1 MAFSPGRVA
10 ERLVGVAY
18 GESPVQSLRDL
29 RRAVERGLEVEALER
44 ITDYL
49 GRDAGEAARLR
60 HAIVPRTTLRR
71 RTRLTTEE
79 SERTE
84 RMARLVVMAEETWED
99 RESAREFLLSPQ
111 PQLGGDRP
119 VELALTELG
128 AREVEELLA
137 RLEYSLPA

>member
-1 MAFSPGRVA
+1 
-10 ERLVGVAY
+10 
-18 GESPVQSLRDL
+18 
-29 RRAVERGLEVEALER
+29 VERGLDVEALER

-49 GRDAGEAARLR
+49 GRDAAEAAGLR

-84 RMARLVVMAEETWED
+84 RLARLVDMAEETWED

-128 AREVEELLA
+128 SPFLVPWDERILG
-137 RLEYSLPA
+137 

>member
-1 MAFSPGRVA
+1 MSFSPDRVA
-10 ERLVGVAY
+10 ERCAGEAY
-18 GESPVQSLRDL
+18 GQSPVRSLRDL
-29 RRAVERGLEVEALER
+29 RFAVERGLDVEALER

-49 GRDAGEAARLR
+49 GRDAAEAAGLR

-84 RMARLVVMAEETWED
+84 RLARLVDMAEETWED

-128 AREVEELLA
+128 SPFLVPWDERILG
-137 RLEYSLPA
+137 

>member
-10 ERLVGVAY
+10 ERLVGDAY

-29 RRAVERGLEVEALER
+29 RHAVERGLEVEALER

-49 GRDAGEAARLR
+49 GRDAAEAARLR

-119 VELALTELG
+119 VVLALTELG

>member
-1 MAFSPGRVA
+1 MSYAAHRVA
-10 ERLVGVAY
+10 ERLVGGEY
-18 GESPVQSLRDL
+18 GGSPLHSLRDL
-29 RRAVERGLEVEALER
+29 RLAVERGLEVGALER
-44 ITDYL
+44 LTDYL
-49 GRDAGEAARLR
+49 GRDAAEAARLR

-84 RMARLVVMAEETWED
+84 RLARLVVLSEEAWED
-99 RESAREFLLSPQ
+99 REAAREFLLSPQ

-119 VELALTELG
+119 VDLALTELG
-128 AREVEELLA
+128 AREVEELLL